1 MPSVLLL
8 YSSKGKEC
16 GNSSTSERL
25 RKLLN
30 HAGIGCTCKQIADF
44 TGAPSLNNYLQ
55 GNHFN
60 CVIGIHAYRTGN
72 LLISCC
78 LPYAIVFAGTD
89 LNTHIHDAKKMP
101 IITEAVLGARYL
113 IAFTR
118 SHFNL
123 AMAQWPTQINNIIK
137 QPQSVVTNP
146 QNTFSFKAHL
156 QEKLGM
162 QEQNLQNITIFLL
175 VAGIRPIKDP
185 LFLAD
190 AVSEWH
196 RKDPSIYL
204 VIIGPEI
211 DTEFSY
217 KMKENLLRY
226 TGVYYVDSIPQPKL
240 HMALRQCTALVNSSI
255 NEGMCGVILEAMNLG
270 TPVIARRNAGN
281 CEIVDH
287 LKTGLLFNTPEEFI
301 GLAKYLLSSHQLR
314 DALVRHA
321 VNYVEAEHS
330 LSKEMETYCN
340 IVHTISGKGL

>member
-123 AMAQWPTQINNIIK
+123 AMAQW
-137 QPQSVVTNP
+137 VL
-146 QNTFSFKAHL
+146 L
-156 QEKLGM
+156 QTHKIRFLLKPIYKR
-162 QEQNLQNITIFLL
+162 NWTIFLL

-204 VIIGPEI
+204 VIIGP
-211 DTEFSY
+211 
-217 KMKENLLRY
+217 
-226 TGVYYVDSIPQPKL
+226 
-240 HMALRQCTALVNSSI
+240 
-255 NEGMCGVILEAMNLG
+255 EAMNLG

-330 LSKEMETYCN
+330 LSEEMETYCN